1 MFLILLKEAI
11 SKRLNKSATEVDSEW
26 QSLAQKINKR
36 FRATACNK
44 AKQEKNKL
52 NNSKKISEILN
63 PAELTDSDGED
74 ANDLEENG
82 DEEFDSDSGSIKS
95 TEFEESDDDEGENE
109 PLCIDE
115 NNEEEEEEEKE
126 CFEEEEYDSDVE
138 QLDE

>member
-1 MFLILLKEAI
+1 M
-11 SKRLNKSATEVDSEW
+11 AT
-26 QSLAQKINKR
+26 LAQKINKR

-44 AKQEKNKL
+44 AKQEKNKI

-63 PAELTDSDGED
+63 SAELTDSDGED
-74 ANDLEENG
+74 ENDLRENG
-82 DEEFDSDSGSIKS
+82 EEEHVSDSGTIES

-115 NNEEEEEEEKE
+115 NKEEEEEEY
-126 CFEEEEYDSDVE
+126 EEEECYDSDVE

>member
-1 MFLILLKEAI
+1 M
-11 SKRLNKSATEVDSEW
+11 
-26 QSLAQKINKR
+26 
-36 FRATACNK
+36 
-44 AKQEKNKL
+44 
-52 NNSKKISEILN
+52 
-63 PAELTDSDGED
+63 TDSDGED

-82 DEEFDSDSGSIKS
+82 EEEHVSDSGTIES

-115 NNEEEEEEEKE
+115 NNEEEEEEDEEKE